1 MASPVSLTAGGIQL
15 VVFDMAGTTVDEG
28 GVVYVTLQNVLR
40 GYGISFT
47 EAEFNV
53 FHGANKREVIAYV
66 PRGRGRA
73 GETQRGRARR
83 RARRVRRER
92 GGERAGRQGELS
104 ADPLR
109 MRSRGSFAP
118 GCPRA
123 LSFARP
129 LVPCLLPRP
138 LPAFPALFLP
148 ALFLALLALTPV
160 FELRTF

>member
-66 PRGRGRA
+66 PRGRGQSWRDA
-73 GETQRGRARR
+73 ERKGEEESEEGEERARR
-83 RARRVRRER
+83 RASAERDRE
-92 GGERAGRQGELS
+92 S
-104 ADPLR
+104 
-109 MRSRGSFAP
+109 
-118 GCPRA
+118 
-123 LSFARP
+123 
-129 LVPCLLPRP
+129 
-138 LPAFPALFLP
+138 
-148 ALFLALLALTPV
+148 
-160 FELRTF
+160 